1 MSGSSGAIG
10 AFNSHGLGAI
20 LKWQFEIVSFQVG
33 FRLDYGSGL
42 SGKPVH
48 DFGPAMDFKLTGQK
62 VSKVENLS
70 KLKSFWILNRFLV
83 DSFIDKV

>member
-20 LKWQFEIVSFQVG
+20 LKWQFETFQIRTE
-33 FRLDYGSGL
+33 FKFDAGSGL
-42 SGKPVH
+42 SGNPVH
-48 DFGPAMDFKLTGQK
+48 GFGPAMDFQLKIIL
-62 VSKVENLS
+62 NLS
-70 KLKSFWILNRFLV
+70 KLKSFWIRNLFLV

>member
-20 LKWQFEIVSFQVG
+20 LKRQFERLSFQVE
-33 FRLDYGSGL
+33 FRLDSGPGL

-48 DFGPAMDFKLTGQK
+48 DIGPAMDFKLTGQK
-62 VSKVENLS
+62 MGLKSLSEPVKVEI
-70 KLKSFWILNRFLV
+70 ILNPQ
-83 DSFIDKV
+83 SFFG